1 MIKSIPK
8 WIRASGPPVGTFLA
22 LLVVWEAVVRVTGIQ
37 RFVLPSPLQI
47 LEAAW
52 KQRAALVDA
61 TCITA
66 MEALSAL
73 TASVIVGSAVACVF
87 SQSKPVRASLFPYA
101 IFLQTVPIVAIAPLI
116 VIWFN
121 AGFHSVVL
129 VSFIISVFPIISNM
143 TAGLMAVDQGL
154 IDLFQLNRASRW
166 QVLWKLRLPNSVPH
180 LVTGVKT
187 SSGAAVIGAIVGE
200 FFAGQSLGDSGL
212 GYHIQSAVPLLQTD
226 LLFATVFASTFLGV
240 TIFGSVS
247 LIGSWILARRF
258 D

>member
-1 MIKSIPK
+1 MKLVKILKS
-8 WIRASGPPVGTFLA
+8 AGPPVGTFVA
-22 LLVVWEAVVRVTGIQ
+22 LLVVWEIAVRATGIQ

-47 LEAAW
+47 AEAASKHRDALLEATW
-52 KQRAALVDA
+52 
-61 TCITA
+61 ITA
-66 MEALSAL
+66 TESLCGLA
-73 TASVIVGSAVACVF
+73 ASVVAGAMIACVF
-87 SQSKPVRASLFPYA
+87 SQSKPIRASLFPYA

-116 VIWFN
+116 VIWFQ

-143 TAGLMAVDQGL
+143 TAGLMAVDRGL
-154 IDLFQLNRASRW
+154 IELFQLNHASRW
-166 QVLWKLRLPNSVPH
+166 QVLWKLRLPNSVPQ
-180 LVTGVKT
+180 LVTGIKT

-247 LIGSWILARRF
+247 LVGAWILARRF